1 MNDLDTNIRIK
12 TFKSYS
18 DDDDVFNNWMKE
30 MTGKV
35 IIKDIRELTQK
46 EYIRFIIYYTEIKNK
61 QILNLFIFLNFYYYI
76 RYMKYSE
83 EQLGKIYDVLVELAG
98 ARTHVVTKDGKT
110 WCWEKLDF
118 VHSHLEQ
125 NTTEYRFCG
134 KLGFGGKYRVNT
146 NTVTYYSE
154 DETVERLAITKATN
168 EELKKILKE

>member
-61 QILNLFIFLNFYYYI
+61 
-76 RYMKYSE
+76 
-83 EQLGKIYDVLVELAG
+83 
-98 ARTHVVTKDGKT
+98 
-110 WCWEKLDF
+110 
-118 VHSHLEQ
+118 
-125 NTTEYRFCG
+125 
-134 KLGFGGKYRVNT
+134 
-146 NTVTYYSE
+146 
-154 DETVERLAITKATN
+154 
-168 EELKKILKE
+168 